1 MKYLKVNDPEAVEA
15 TYDFFSRRMERLPR
29 TDPEGI
35 KNILKEMGAAQK
47 NAGDFFDPSLL
58 DEIENEG
65 FLQKLR

>member
-1 MKYLKVNDPEAVEA
+1 
-15 TYDFFSRRMERLPR
+15 MERLPR

-35 KNILKEMGAAQK
+35 KNILKEMGAPQR
-47 NAGDFFDPSLL
+47 NASDFFDPSLL